1 MKINLFGKRDVR
13 ETIERLEGEVAALRC
28 QNAALIEEVG
38 RLREENVKLDARRE
52 RTKEAYR
59 EMVARWKEAERQTAR
74 CSERLGRVEAVA
86 QKNTVAQRL
95 WHRFVADHHVGA
107 TSGVVLAWYQEYD
120 DAPREWYA
128 WGTDDE
134 GTAPLIAYDT
144 PEKALDALDAV
155 EDTWWH
161 EYD

>member
-1 MKINLFGKRDVR
+1 MKINLFGKRDVQ

-59 EMVARWKEAERQTAR
+59 EMVARWKESERQAAR
-74 CSERLGRVEAVA
+74 CSERLGRVEAMT
-86 QKNTVAQRL
+86 QKNSRGACL
-95 WHRFVADHHVGA
+95 WARFVDDHHIA
-107 TSGVVLAWYQEYD
+107 TNSGVVLAWYQESL
-120 DAPREWYA
+120 DAPRWWYI
-128 WGTDDE
+128 WGADD
-134 GTAPLIAYDT
+134 GDSSPLIAYDT
-144 PEKALDALDAV
+144 PEKALDAV